1 MLLSWFKVV
10 YPRLVRSRLSSPF
23 FRPSPSFSLR
33 SPPSRT
39 LPRLRRRLATS
50 LLIPNFLLRY
60 SPPLAHLPA
69 RSRGLEDG
77 SLRFLLFPSFP
88 SLLSLIS
95 LLLALYSSL
104 LFSFLFFSFLLFSSL
119 FFSFLLFLLEGDTT
133 KRERRDF
140 NLPNFSNVIRLSEHE
155 KKP

>member
-1 MLLSWFKVV
+1 MDFSETTMSWCKVV

-39 LPRLRRRLATS
+39 LSRLRRRLATS
-50 LLIPNFLLRY
+50 LLIPNSLLLY
-60 SPPLAHLPA
+60 SPQLAHLPA
-69 RSRGLEDG
+69 RYRGLEDG

-104 LFSFLFFSFLLFSSL
+104 LFSSL
-119 FFSFLLFLLEGDTT
+119 FFSFLFFSSLFSSFHLEGDTT

-140 NLPNFSNVIRLSEHE
+140 NLPNF
-155 KKP
+155 

>member
-1 MLLSWFKVV
+1 MSWCEVV

-39 LPRLRRRLATS
+39 LSRLRRRLATS
-50 LLIPNFLLRY
+50 LLIPNSLLLY
-60 SPPLAHLPA
+60 FPQLAHLLA
-69 RSRGLEDG
+69 RYHGLEDG
-77 SLRFLLFPSFP
+77 SLRFLLFPS
-88 SLLSLIS
+88 SLFY
-95 LLLALYSSL
+95 LLL
-104 LFSFLFFSFLLFSSL
+104 FFFLLFSLLLFSL
-119 FFSFLLFLLEGDTT
+119 LLFSLLLFSFLLFLLEGDTT